1 MTLPTFCQIG
11 IVTQSGDSLIA
22 LPKKTVIFMVKD
34 IVRGDGY
41 KEQVNILN
49 SKINKLDLQIQAHD
63 SITTALQNKCNGY
76 RSTINEYVM
85 IDEVNQKTIQSLNKT
100 SGKLRKQRNA
110 LGYFAAA
117 LLIGLVVR

>member
-1 MTLPTFCQIG
+1 MTFPTFCQIG

-49 SKINKLDLQIQAHD
+49 GKIDKLNQQIQAHD
-63 SITTALQNKCNGY
+63 SVTTTLQAKC
-76 RSTINEYVM
+76 RSYKATIDEYVT
-85 IDEVNQKTIQSLNKT
+85 IDEVNQRTIQSLNKT

-110 LGYFAAA
+110 LGYFTAA
-117 LLIGLVVR
+117 LLVGLIVR

>member
-1 MTLPTFCQIG
+1 LTFPTFCQIG

-49 SKINKLDLQIQAHD
+49 GKIDKLNQQVQAHD
-63 SITTALQNKCNGY
+63 SVTTTLQAKC
-76 RSTINEYVM
+76 RSYKATIDEYVT
-85 IDEVNQKTIQSLNKT
+85 IDEVNQRTIQSLNKT

-117 LLIGLVVR
+117 LLVGLIVR